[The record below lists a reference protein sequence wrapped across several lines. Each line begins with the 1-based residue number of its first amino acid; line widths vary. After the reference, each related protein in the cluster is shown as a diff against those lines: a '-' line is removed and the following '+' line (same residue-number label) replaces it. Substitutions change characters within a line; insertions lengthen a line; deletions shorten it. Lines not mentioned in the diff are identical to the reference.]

1 MNREEYLNRIH
12 QVLTEAMTQAKEE
25 TAGKVASYIPEL
37 ASVDP
42 DQLSAAI
49 YLSDGSQVHAGDVK
63 THRFTL
69 QSVAK
74 LVVLIGLLEEYGEEK
89 IFSWIHAEPSGQ
101 HFSSVSQ
108 VDRYGPLPA
117 NPMVNAGAIALCGR
131 IPGDTQARQLWL
143 DRWMEKLFGR
153 CLYLDE
159 KVFHSENLTGDRNR
173 SIAYLLRSNKV
184 LTIPAEAALD
194 TYFRLCS
201 YETDI
206 TASARL
212 PMILANGGL
221 DPNGKR
227 VISELTSN
235 AVVALM
241 ATCGM
246 YDESGMHLVKTGMPA
261 KSGVSGLIIAVAT
274 GRGGFA
280 VSSPKLNNKGGS
292 VRGHHVLNSVSKALD
307 WHFAAPWGYMRLE
320 DEIDD

>member
-1 MNREEYLNRIH
+1 MNRTEYLNRIH
-12 QVLTEAMTQAKEE
+12 QVLIEAVKQAKEE
-25 TAGKVASYIPEL
+25 SHGQVASYIPEL
-37 ASVDP
+37 ASVEP
-42 DQLSAAI
+42 DQLSASI
-49 YLSDGSQVHAGDVK
+49 YLSDGSQVHAGDFG
-63 THRFTL
+63 THRFTI

-89 IFSWIHAEPSGQ
+89 IFSWINAEPSGQ

-108 VDRYGPLPA
+108 VDRYGPIPA

-131 IPGDTQARQLWL
+131 IPGDTLTRQLWL
-143 DRWMEKLFGR
+143 DRWMEKLFG
-153 CLYLDE
+153 LPLSIDE
-159 KVFHSENLTGDRNR
+159 KVFQSEKLTGDRNR

-184 LTIPAEAALD
+184 LIIPAEDALD

-201 YETDI
+201 YEADI
-206 TASARL
+206 TAAAKL

-221 DPNGKR
+221 DSEGKR

-246 YDESGMHLVKTGMPA
+246 YDESGMHLVRTGMPA
-261 KSGVSGLIIAVAT
+261 KSGVSGLIVAVAT

-307 WHFAAPWGYMRLE
+307 WHFAAPWGYLRLD
-320 DEIDD
+320 DEPF

>member
-12 QVLTEAMTQAKEE
+12 QVLTEAVAQARDED
-25 TAGKVASYIPEL
+25 AGNVATYIPEL
-37 ASVDP
+37 ASVEP
-42 DQLSAAI
+42 DQLSASI
-49 YLSDGSQVHAGDVK
+49 YLSDGSQIHAGDFS

-89 IFSWIHAEPSGQ
+89 IFSWINAEPSGQ

-108 VDRYGPLPA
+108 VDRYGPIPA

-131 IPGDTQARQLWL
+131 IPGDAQARQLWL
-143 DRWMEKLFGR
+143 DRWMEKLFGHP
-153 CLYLDE
+153 LLVDQ
-159 KVFHSENLTGDRNR
+159 KVFHSEKLTGDRNR

-184 LTIPAEAALD
+184 LIIPAEEALD

-201 YETDI
+201 YEADI

-221 DPNGKR
+221 DPEGKR

-261 KSGVSGLIIAVAT
+261 KSGVSGLIVAVAT

-280 VSSPKLNNKGGS
+280 VSSPKLNYNGGS

-307 WHFAAPWGYMRLE
+307 WHFAAPWGYLRLE
-320 DEIDD
+320 DEQF

>member
-1 MNREEYLNRIH
+1 MNREEYLGRIH
-12 QVLTEAMTQAKEE
+12 QVLIEAVSQAREE
-25 TAGKVASYIPEL
+25 SGGQVASYIPEL
-37 ASVDP
+37 ASADS

-49 YLSDGSQVHAGDVK
+49 YLSDGSQIYAGDFL

-108 VDRYGPLPA
+108 VDRYGPIPA
-117 NPMVNAGAIALCGR
+117 NPMVNAGAIALCSR
-131 IPGDTQARQLWL
+131 IPGNTEARKLWL
-143 DRWMEKLFGR
+143 DRWMEKLFG
-153 CLYLDE
+153 LPLFVDE
-159 KVFHSENLTGDRNR
+159 KVFESEKLTGDRNR

-184 LTIPAEAALD
+184 LAIGVEEALD

-201 YETDI
+201 YVGDVRS
-206 TASARL
+206 SARM

-221 DPNGKR
+221 DSEGKR

-246 YDESGMHLVKTGMPA
+246 YDESGTHLVRTGMPA
-261 KSGVSGLIIAVAT
+261 KSGVSGLIVAVAT

-280 VSSPKLNNKGGS
+280 VSSPKLNKNGGS
-292 VRGHHVLNSVSKALD
+292 IRGHHVLNSVSKALD
-307 WHFAAPWGYMRLE
+307 WHFAAPWGYLRL
-320 DEIDD
+320 DEEQS